1 MKKIVLIT
9 GATSGF
15 GEACAYKFASEGYDV
30 IITGRRKERLDKL
43 EELLSAQYGIR
54 VLPLVLDVRDR
65 KAVETS
71 INTIPKDWQQIS
83 ILINNAGLAV
93 GRDNFDE
100 ASLDDWDIMVDTN
113 LKGLAY
119 VTKSVLPYLLKT
131 ENAHIFNIGSI
142 SGKEV
147 YAQGNMYC
155 ATKHAVVALSEAMR
169 IDLLK
174 YGIKVT
180 AINPGAAQTEFSNVR
195 FKSDADKAAQVYE
208 GIKPLVAADI
218 ADIIFYCTTLPAH
231 VCINDL
237 VVTCTQQANSFYS
250 FKTNQ

>member
-1 MKKIVLIT
+1 
-9 GATSGF
+9 
-15 GEACAYKFASEGYDV
+15 
-30 IITGRRKERLDKL
+30 
-43 EELLSAQYGIR
+43 
-54 VLPLVLDVRDR
+54 
-65 KAVETS
+65 
-71 INTIPKDWQQIS
+71 
-83 ILINNAGLAV
+83 
-93 GRDNFDE
+93 
-100 ASLDDWDIMVDTN
+100 
-113 LKGLAY
+113 
-119 VTKSVLPYLLKT
+119 
-131 ENAHIFNIGSI
+131 
-142 SGKEV
+142 V

-195 FKSDADKAAQVYE
+195 FKGDADKAAQVYE

>member
-54 VLPLVLDVRDR
+54 MLPLVLDVRDR

-119 VTKSVLPYLLKT
+119 VTK
-131 ENAHIFNIGSI
+131 
-142 SGKEV
+142 
-147 YAQGNMYC
+147 
-155 ATKHAVVALSEAMR
+155 R
-169 IDLLK
+169 
-174 YGIKVT
+174 
-180 AINPGAAQTEFSNVR
+180 R
-195 FKSDADKAAQVYE
+195 
-208 GIKPLVAADI
+208 
-218 ADIIFYCTTLPAH
+218 TTLSSE
-231 VCINDL
+231 NRK
-237 VVTCTQQANSFYS
+237 CTYLQYRLHLRQRSVRPGQYVLRY
-250 FKTNQ
+250 